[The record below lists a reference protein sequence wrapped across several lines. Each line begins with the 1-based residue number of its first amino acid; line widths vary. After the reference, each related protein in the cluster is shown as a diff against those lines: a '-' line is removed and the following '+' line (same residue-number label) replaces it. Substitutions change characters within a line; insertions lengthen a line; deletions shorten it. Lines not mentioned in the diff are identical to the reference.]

1 MAGAD
6 TSPSAD
12 RREYDTCTLLCHCT
26 GILHFSLHI
35 CTASVSHSNCTAT
48 CHITINCSN
57 ILHNIIKLS
66 VFKVSH
72 CSALRTVLTFWYTRP
87 KIYFRIL
94 LLFETV
100 QISFLSELHYHETQL
115 HSVSFRE
122 KDWRSFGLHI
132 AQDGIV
138 TTAKISPDLNHILWT
153 IPDIWYCGQYLI
165 FVADMAHVNHT
176 NWMEFPNNWFV
187 YFFGYA
193 YTRLSMIN
201 IQCTPLVSSH

>member
-1 MAGAD
+1 M
-6 TSPSAD
+6 
-12 RREYDTCTLLCHCT
+12 TLALCCVTALAFCILHCT
-26 GILHFSLHI
+26 ELCHI

-100 QISFLSELHYHETQL
+100 QISFLSELHYHEAQL

-153 IPDIWYCGQYLI
+153 IPDIRYCGQYLI
-165 FVADMAHVNHT
+165 FDIVGNTWYLLQTWHMLITQTEWNSLTTD
-176 NWMEFPNNWFV
+176 
-187 YFFGYA
+187 
-193 YTRLSMIN
+193 LSISLGMHI
-201 IQCTPLVSSH
+201 PA